1 MKGGFEMRNK
11 QLLACLWFTALAIT
25 LPSFVRGA
33 AVQDQALEISDV
45 QYKSEGESVAGKL
58 YRLQELKA
66 PAPAI
71 VVLPGRGRD
80 FVSMEWLY
88 KPLAQKGY
96 VVMPI
101 GYRDIPVRY
110 YLKDVEDARNA
121 MTYLESLSFVDKA
134 RIGIYG
140 HSRGGAA
147 ALMTAASGD
156 KRVKSV
162 VSASAPTDHFKSLA
176 EKEPSAA
183 HYPDR
188 MRTRGVPSKED
199 PEYYRSISP
208 IYHANKMRDVPILL
222 LHGAQ
227 DFLAFL
233 DHSTNMY
240 GALKVAGNREARIE
254 IIIGAGHFFERG
266 MRGYAFDE
274 VLEHTTVWFNRT
286 LRPTHNL
293 EAMIVK

>member
-1 MKGGFEMRNK
+1 MKNK
-11 QLLACLWFTALAIT
+11 QSLVFVWLAAFAVVPIYTT
-25 LPSFVRGA
+25 HLPA
-33 AVQDQALEISDV
+33 AQEQALEISDV
-45 QYKSEGESVAGKL
+45 EFKSEGESVVGKL
-58 YRLQELKA
+58 YRLKDLKGT
-66 PAPAI
+66 APAI
-71 VVLPGRGRD
+71 VALPGRGRD
-80 FVSMEWLY
+80 FASMEWLY

-101 GYRDIPVRY
+101 SFRDIPVRY

-121 MTYLESLSFVDKA
+121 MTYLESLPFVDKG

-156 KRVKSV
+156 KRLKSV

-176 EKEPSAA
+176 EKQPSAA

-188 MRTRGVPSKED
+188 MRTRGVPAEED
-199 PEYYRSISP
+199 PAYYRSVSA
-208 IYHANKMRDVPILL
+208 IYHANRMRDVPILL
-222 LHGAQ
+222 IHGAQ
-227 DFLAFL
+227 DFLSFV

-254 IIIGAGHFFERG
+254 VIVGAGHFFERG

-274 VLEHTTVWFNRT
+274 VLGHAGAWFDRT
-286 LRPTHNL
+286 LS
-293 EAMIVK
+293 EKK